1 MLTENIVQG
10 ILLPFWGTTLGAA
23 CVFFLRGT
31 LGAGVRRVL
40 MGFAAGIMTAASIWS
55 LLLPAIEQSGAYGR
69 LAFLPATVG
78 FWSGILFLVLLDRVA
93 VGLHGDGERVMGSVS
108 GTNRMVFALILH
120 NIPEGMAVGAVFA
133 GCLDGSI
140 LLLEALSLALGIGIQ
155 NFPEGAIISLPLRAE
170 GMGRGRAFWWG
181 VFSGAVEPVAAVL
194 TMVAARLLVPLLP
207 LFLGFAAGAMIH
219 VVVNELIP
227 DMNTESDTG
236 FGTLAFAAGFSV
248 MMALDVSLG

>member
-23 CVFFLRGT
+23 CVFFLRGI

-69 LAFLPATVG
+69 LAFLPAMVG

-93 VGLHGDGERVMGSVS
+93 VRLHGDGERELSDAS
-108 GTNRMVFALILH
+108 GTNRMVLALILH

-133 GCLDGSI
+133 GCLGGSI
-140 LLLEALSLALGIGIQ
+140 SMIEALSLALGIAIQ

-194 TMVAARLLVPLLP
+194 TILTARILVPLLP

-219 VVVNELIP
+219 VVVDELIP
-227 DMNTESDTG
+227 DMSAESG
-236 FGTLAFAAGFSV
+236 AGSGTLSFAVGFSV
-248 MMALDVSLG
+248 MMALDVALG